1 MKALLDN
8 IIPFICLMAAA
19 VICIVAEYLLKKG
32 VFKLPEK
39 TAKILKDTAVLMT
52 VLVGSGM
59 IVFLT
64 VIGAGVE
71 VMLPVVLLILFGTL
85 I

>member
-1 MKALLDN
+1 MDVLLEH
-8 IIPFICLMAAA
+8 IVPFLCLMAAA
-19 VICIVAEYLLKKG
+19 AACIVAEYLLKKG
-32 VFKLPEK
+32 KFKLPEK
-39 TAKILKDTAVLMT
+39 TASTLANICVLLT

-71 VMLPVVLLILFGTL
+71 IMLPVTLLILLGTL